1 MDLGLWSLESTWS
14 SACQSPKTKDQ
25 RPNQKLA
32 NGKRQYL
39 IVGLGNPGAEYES
52 TRHNLGFMLIDKLAA
67 DLGLG
72 KFRRE
77 CQSLV
82 ARAEIEGETVKLVK
96 PQTYMNLS
104 GEAVA
109 CLIAKHKLSDVG
121 ENLIVVS
128 DDLAL
133 PFGKI
138 RIRARGSAGGHN
150 GLKSIIGALGT
161 NEFTRLRIGIQPEHP
176 ISDSKRF
183 VLDPFS
189 RTSRAEVEKIL
200 EKSAEALRAIIKDGV
215 LKAMTEYNSNE

>member
-1 MDLGLWSLESTWS
+1 MV
-14 SACQSPKTKDQ
+14 
-25 RPNQKLA
+25 
-32 NGKRQYL
+32 L

-109 CLIAKHKLSDVG
+109 CLMAKHKLSEVSQ
-121 ENLIVVS
+121 NLIVIS

-183 VLDPFS
+183 VLDSFPRAS
-189 RTSRAEVEKIL
+189 RPEVEKVL
-200 EKSAEALRAIIKDGV
+200 ERSAEALRAIVKDGV
-215 LKAMTEYNSNE
+215 LKAMTVYNS